1 MPPDTGS
8 GVRVSRK
15 ISRGGGAPRAEV
27 SAEVERPG
35 HERAAQ
41 RSRPAILPGG
51 SAGRAGM
58 AFRLGDDC
66 ERLGDLEGAITW
78 FRRAA
83 EADHPDAAM
92 RLGGLLGRLID
103 QRSAGNRAAA
113 EHHQARRTDLTM
125 MAEATRWLAAARG
138 SHRLEMMEL
147 VLLMLDRQQALAAGH
162 LPGAPAAGSLPCH
175 R

>member
-1 MPPDTGS
+1 
-8 GVRVSRK
+8 
-15 ISRGGGAPRAEV
+15 
-27 SAEVERPG
+27 
-35 HERAAQ
+35 
-41 RSRPAILPGG
+41 
-51 SAGRAGM
+51 M